1 MQFKIVQCYP
11 VILSWYIV
19 YFIVASHSL
28 ENEALTKANK
38 MTAADRKGVHLDLSS
53 SSLLLNIL

>member
-11 VILSWYIV
+11 LILSWYIV
-19 YFIVASHSL
+19 YYIVASHSL

-38 MTAADRKGVHLDLSS
+38 MTAADRKEFTWTTLPAPCY
-53 SSLLLNIL
+53 